1 MGLSTRVQ
9 QTPCPDRPLS
19 LPGTFWDPSL
29 ELHGRE
35 RRAIVWELHFASP
48 TVQIANSLS
57 CASLQ
62 AYDNSVRVS
71 PGPARSTDPD
81 EPRDTD
87 GAGDR
92 QRVLERRKE
101 RQSPAGSPSRQRVR
115 ASLMRRLQ
123 ATKDSTTNERKNRRP
138 RRPYDEM
145 LFNGNPQMPVTNC
158 HSLTAY
164 LCGILAK
171 TPHGARDVRFKSETR
186 VSCLSVSGE
195 CSKESCPG
203 CSWRPSAALTLQ
215 SDGTSWLTVKSDGT
229 HGQKVRPKGKK
240 LWRPAEV
247 AAIKAAF
254 PDKALL
260 SSASVRQCLADAG
273 LELQV
278 PKERLQAV
286 HFPRKQ
292 TTAGWAG
299 FRPEAGRASAA
310 GVRAGLEPEA
320 NKGDGGRSP

>member
-1 MGLSTRVQ
+1 
-9 QTPCPDRPLS
+9 
-19 LPGTFWDPSL
+19 
-29 ELHGRE
+29 
-35 RRAIVWELHFASP
+35 
-48 TVQIANSLS
+48 
-57 CASLQ
+57 
-62 AYDNSVRVS
+62 
-71 PGPARSTDPD
+71 
-81 EPRDTD
+81 
-87 GAGDR
+87 
-92 QRVLERRKE
+92 
-101 RQSPAGSPSRQRVR
+101 
-115 ASLMRRLQ
+115 
-123 ATKDSTTNERKNRRP
+123 
-138 RRPYDEM
+138 
-145 LFNGNPQMPVTNC
+145 MPVTNC

-278 PKERLQAV
+278 PKERLKQYISRENRRRRGGQASGQKPV
-286 HFPRKQ
+286 VQALLESVQAWSQKQ
-292 TTAGWAG
+292 TKAMV
-299 FRPEAGRASAA
+299 AGRLEELRVA
-310 GVRAGLEPEA
+310 GKPDMDVGHAFFA
-320 NKGDGGRSP
+320 